1 MPALQQTDNTKGTF
15 VSGQTD
21 MTERIRQER
30 RVEFINEGINY
41 FDELRWKTWK
51 NTVFRAGNGTQQ
63 IWGQNTHV
71 YTWPG
76 DYIYTWP
83 IPQAERERNP
93 SLTQNEGWP
102 Q

>member
-1 MPALQQTDNTKGTF
+1 
-15 VSGQTD
+15 